1 MKRDTEQC
9 KFRKMHG
16 QSIANAKKKS
26 AMAARAKYFSLIR
39 NASNLVADSD
49 AHVDMSGKKLKS
61 IWESSNMDSFLS
73 IADERENGFLAERNV
88 QVVVSGAVHIVK
100 NNRIVPHTDDRD
112 WFKLSEELKIPKRPE
127 WDYQLPPA
135 ELERREK
142 SMFLEWRRAL
152 AGLEESHKVL
162 LTPYEKNLEVWRQLW
177 RVVERSD
184 ILLEIVDSRN
194 PLAFRSVDFERYV
207 ATAKNGQGVE
217 KPVALLLN
225 KADLLTENQRKA
237 WSSYLQSRGIRFYF
251 FSAKPLERPADHT
264 QQKAE
269 DSSDEE
275 DNVPTQIERDL
286 KKLENGSDEDEE
298 SEDDGLDTD
307 EEDRIARLQRNKK
320 DKPRHQ
326 RRKLRGA
333 PVQYVNPYE
342 LEALRKQQKAD
353 KSAPPPP
360 KPVRPETREER
371 ERSERIAERIALHKL
386 HDVLSPE
393 DLLDHLA
400 TFRAQMKIK
409 DLGTPL
415 VVGMVGYP
423 NVGPVRAGGASKQ
436 QKADKSAPPPPKP
449 VRPETREERERSE
462 RIAERIALHKLHDVL
477 SPEDL
482 LDHLATFR
490 AQMKIKDLGT
500 PLVVGMVGY
509 PNVGKSSTINA
520 ILGCKKV
527 VVSATPG
534 KTKHFQTLVIPN
546 ERRVMLCDCPGL
558 VFPSFASTRQ
568 QMICDGVLPI
578 DTVKDYVAPIAVVCQ
593 RIPRQIFEDFF
604 KVALLPE
611 FDVDDSTS
619 IADRLLN
626 IVARRRGYMTD
637 HDKPNRSKSAKEILK
652 MYVDGVF
659 VFAHPPP
666 GLALTVPEEFMV
678 HEKAAGTTEDD
689 EWEYDEGSDEEKE
702 GDQWEDI
709 SSADEA
715 RALSQ
720 DGDSHVGDTDDEAA
734 AEPPMFFARP
744 RGQLTQSELFNME
757 HNVTM
762 MNAPQKV
769 THRKKKTNH
778 QLEPDLGV
786 IIHEDGE
793 VELAIDS
800 DDGIVAYNENQLPK
814 HMIRPQEKKKSKRT
828 QRREAKRAGT
838 DAPTNPTRRVVALES
853 K

>member
-1 MKRDTEQC
+1 
-9 KFRKMHG
+9 MHG
-16 QSIANAKKKS
+16 QSIANAKKKT
-26 AMAARAKYFSLIR
+26 AMAARAKYYSLIR
-39 NASNLVADSD
+39 NASNMVADTD
-49 AHVDMSGKKLKS
+49 AHVDNTGKKLKS
-61 IWESSNMDSFLS
+61 IWESSNMDSFLT

-100 NNRIVPHTDDRD
+100 NDRIVPHTDDRD

-127 WDYQLPPA
+127 WDYELPPA

-142 SMFLEWRRAL
+142 SMFLEWRRSL
-152 AGLEESHKVL
+152 AHLEESHKVL

-207 ATAKNGQGVE
+207 ACAKNAHGVE

-264 QQKAE
+264 QKE
-269 DSSDEE
+269 EESSDDE
-275 DNVPTQIERDL
+275 DYVPTQIERDL
-286 KKLENGSDEDEE
+286 KKLEDGSDEEE

-307 EEDRIARLQRNKK
+307 EEDRIARMQKNKK

-353 KSAPPPP
+353 KNAPPPP
-360 KPVRPETREER
+360 KAVRPETREER
-371 ERSERIAERIALHKL
+371 ERSARIAERIALHKL

-400 TFRAQMKIK
+400 TFRAQMHIK
-409 DLGTPL
+409 DP
-415 VVGMVGYP
+415 
-423 NVGPVRAGGASKQ
+423 
-436 QKADKSAPPPPKP
+436 
-449 VRPETREERERSE
+449 
-462 RIAERIALHKLHDVL
+462 
-477 SPEDL
+477 
-482 LDHLATFR
+482 
-490 AQMKIKDLGT
+490 GT

-666 GLALTVPEEFMV
+666 GLALTVPDEFVV
-678 HEKAAGTTEDD
+678 HEKPAGDDEDEWEDD
-689 EWEYDEGSDEEKE
+689 EDDEEDAEE
-702 GDQWEDI
+702 GDDWEDI

-720 DGDSHVGDTDDEAA
+720 DGHSDGDTDDEAA
-734 AEPPMFFARP
+734 ADPPMFFSRP

-800 DDGIVAYNENQLPK
+800 DDGIVAYKENALPK
-814 HMIRPQEKKKSKRT
+814 HMLRPQEKTKSKRK
-828 QRREAKRAGT
+828 QRREAKRLGT
-838 DAPTNPTRRVVALES
+838 NAPTNPTSRVVALES